1 MRRGAAPAVAPEP
14 AQRHVEVRDDLEGER
29 RPKAAGDPAHSA
41 LAAPSQGCK
50 SGISTS
56 HVRAQSRSRAREQLG
71 DGNLGALASW
81 KQMSPPPAEPGST
94 LPAPQALLSAPK
106 GLILPSGCVCGGEV
120 WGLANIYSLHKREAK
135 GSLHTQLPP
144 ARLGLFPLHQQT
156 AQGGCCV
163 HLGAEGMQ
171 KLGGVVGGRR

>member
-41 LAAPSQGCK
+41 LAAPGQGCK
-50 SGISTS
+50 SGVSTS

-71 DGNLGALASW
+71 DGNLGAPLPTGSRCP
-81 KQMSPPPAEPGST
+81 PPPAEPGST

-106 GLILPSGCVCGGEV
+106 GLILPSGCVCGGGRFGAWLIFMACIRGKQRAACKHSSPQLV
-120 WGLANIYSLHKREAK
+120 WGFSPCTSKPRRAACIWVLRGDAK
-135 GSLHTQLPP
+135 I
-144 ARLGLFPLHQQT
+144 R
-156 AQGGCCV
+156 GC
-163 HLGAEGMQ
+163 MR
-171 KLGGVVGGRR
+171 GRR